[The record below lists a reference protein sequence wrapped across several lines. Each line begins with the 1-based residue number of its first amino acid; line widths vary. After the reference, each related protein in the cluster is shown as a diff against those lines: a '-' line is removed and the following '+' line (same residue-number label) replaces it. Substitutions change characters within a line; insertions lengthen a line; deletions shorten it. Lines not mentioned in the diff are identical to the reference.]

1 LERAGWINMEDISGE
16 YKNYSTTYLFVSYFK
31 EIFKLLRLNKQ
42 LRKEHKKELKEIS
55 KESLIQKFKD
65 FFNRFPS

>member
-1 LERAGWINMEDISGE
+1 MEDISGE